1 MNNNLKYAAIFLA
14 GSVVG
19 GTATYFATRKMA
31 KEHFSQV
38 AAEDIASVKQ
48 RYHEKE
54 KKLDEKIKD
63 KKYKEKLT
71 DLGYAADTTGL
82 RPADDIRE
90 EVEVVENVE
99 TVEPMSAYPY
109 DYVPEND
116 RDLTKPHLISQA
128 EYDDNDEFHKLEI
141 VYYEK
146 DDTLADEDE
155 TEIVD
160 ATNILGDFD
169 PSNFGHIKSEPD
181 LMLVRSP
188 KLRADYTVTRD
199 YRAYTAVILGFEE
212 PEDKP
217 PIRKMRQHE

>member
-19 GTATYFATRKMA
+19 GAATYFATRKMA

-90 EVEVVENVE
+90 EVEIVEEVE
-99 TVEPMSAYPY
+99 TVEVRSPYPD
-109 DYVPEND
+109 DYVPEED
-116 RDLTKPHLISQA
+116 RDLTEPHLISQA
-128 EYDDNDEFHKLEI
+128 EYDDNDDFHKLEL

>member
-38 AAEDIASVKQ
+38 AAEDIASVKR

-54 KKLDEKIKD
+54 QKLDKKIKD
-63 KKYKEKLT
+63 KHYKEKLT

-90 EVEVVENVE
+90 EVAIVE
-99 TVEPMSAYPY
+99 TVEVKSAYSG
-109 DYVPEND
+109 DYVPEDD

-155 TEIVD
+155 TEIID

-188 KLRADYTVTRD
+188 ILRADYTVTRD
-199 YRAYTAVILGFEE
+199 KRAYTAVILGFEE

>member
-1 MNNNLKYAAIFLA
+1 MNDNLKYAAIFLA

-19 GTATYFATRKMA
+19 GAATYFATRKMA

-54 KKLDEKIKD
+54 QQLDKKIKD
-63 KKYKEKLT
+63 KNYKEKLT

-90 EVEVVENVE
+90 EVEIAEPVEVK
-99 TVEPMSAYPY
+99 SAYPD
-109 DYVPEND
+109 DYVPEDD

-128 EYDDNDEFHKLEI
+128 EYDDNDEFHKLEL

-155 TEIVD
+155 TEIID

-188 KLRADYTVTRD
+188 ILRADYTVTRD
-199 YRAYTAVILGFEE
+199 RRAYTAVILGFEE

>member
-19 GTATYFATRKMA
+19 GAATYFATRKMA

-54 KKLDEKIKD
+54 QQLDKKIKD
-63 KKYKEKLT
+63 KNYKEKLT

-90 EVEVVENVE
+90 EVEIVEEVE
-99 TVEPMSAYPY
+99 VKSAYPD
-109 DYVPEND
+109 DYVPEDD

-155 TEIVD
+155 TEILD
-160 ATNILGDFD
+160 ATHILGDFD

>member
-1 MNNNLKYAAIFLA
+1 MNDNLKYAAIFLA

-19 GTATYFATRKMA
+19 GAATYFATRKMA

-54 KKLDEKIKD
+54 QQLDKKIKD
-63 KKYKEKLT
+63 KNYKEKLT

-90 EVEVVENVE
+90 EVEIVEEVE
-99 TVEPMSAYPY
+99 VKSAYPD
-109 DYVPEND
+109 DYVPEDD

-128 EYDDNDEFHKLEI
+128 EYDDNDEFHKLEL

-169 PSNFGHIKSEPD
+169 PSNFGHIKAEPD

>member
-1 MNNNLKYAAIFLA
+1 MNNNLKYAAIFVA

-31 KEHFSQV
+31 KEHFSQM
-38 AAEDIASVKQ
+38 AADDIASVKQ
-48 RYHEKE
+48 RYREKE
-54 KKLDEKIKD
+54 QKLDEKIKD
-63 KKYKEKLT
+63 KKYKDKLT

-82 RPADDIRE
+82 RPTEDIRE
-90 EVEVVENVE
+90 EVE
-99 TVEPMSAYPY
+99 TVEVRSPYPD
-109 DYVPEND
+109 DYIPDED

-128 EYDDNDEFHKLEI
+128 EYDDNDEFHKIEL

-155 TEIVD
+155 TEILD

-181 LMLVRSP
+181 QMLVRSP
-188 KLRADYTVTRD
+188 KLRADYTIIRD
-199 YRAYTAVILGFEE
+199 RRAYTAVILGFEE

>member
-54 KKLDEKIKD
+54 QKLDKKIKD
-63 KKYKEKLT
+63 KNYKEKLT

-90 EVEVVENVE
+90 EVEIVEQVE
-99 TVEPMSAYPY
+99 VQSAYLD
-109 DYVPEND
+109 DYVPEDD

-155 TEIVD
+155 TEIID

-169 PSNFGHIKSEPD
+169 PSDFGHIKSEPD

-199 YRAYTAVILGFEE
+199 KRAYTAVILGFEE

>member
-1 MNNNLKYAAIFLA
+1 MNDNLKYAAIFLA

-19 GTATYFATRKMA
+19 GAATYFATRKMA

-54 KKLDEKIKD
+54 QQLDKKIKD
-63 KKYKEKLT
+63 KNYKEKLT

-90 EVEVVENVE
+90 EVEVVESVE
-99 TVEPMSAYPY
+99 TVEVRSAYPD
-109 DYVPEND
+109 DYVPEDD